1 MRRAVALV
9 VVLLL
14 AACGGSPAKEEPA
27 PAKKGAFAVA
37 RLQPKN
43 GSNVRGFISFTQ
55 NGDKVAVAGD
65 FYELFPGA
73 HSIYIHEV
81 GNCTSPNAAS
91 VGPVWN
97 AVGNTGAPTGALPEL
112 FAGSEGRANISMTV
126 RTLSVGTGRPDD
138 VMGHSVVLYADVDRD
153 PRAEFGVRNNRL
165 ACGVIREGTPLDLKN
180 IL

>member
-1 MRRAVALV
+1 M
-9 VVLLL
+9 LLL
-14 AACGGSPAKEEPA
+14 AACGGSPPKEEPA
-27 PAKKGAFAVA
+27 PPKTGATAEA

-55 NGDKVAVAGD
+55 TGDKVAVAGD

-91 VGPVWN
+91 AGPVWN
-97 AVGNTGAPTGALPEL
+97 VPGNSGKRTGELPDL

-138 VMGHSVVLYADVDRD
+138 VMGHSVVIYGDVDRD

-165 ACGVIREGTPLDLKN
+165 ACGVIRPGAALDLKK
-180 IL
+180 LL

>member
-1 MRRAVALV
+1 MKQAAALVAL
-9 VVLLL
+9 LLL
-14 AACGGSPAKEEPA
+14 AGCGGAPAKEEPA
-27 PAKKGAFAVA
+27 PAKSGATAVA

-43 GSNVRGFISFTQ
+43 GSNVTGFISFTQ
-55 NGDKVAVAGD
+55 TGDKVAVAGD

-91 VGPVWN
+91 AGPVWN
-97 AVGNTGAPTGALPEL
+97 VAGNTGPRTGALPEL

-153 PRAEFGVRNNRL
+153 PKAEFGVRNSRL
-165 ACGVIREGTPLDLKN
+165 ACGVIQPGTALDLKK
-180 IL
+180 LL